1 MQLRN
6 VAGIPMILG
15 LGTALLLASPVRAQQ
30 EVDPDTF
37 DVNPGTVVAEEAK
50 APAEM
55 PTAMSTANVENATPQ
70 QAVVYAALF
79 TPGVTQPEKPLS
91 RPTAVDMTMG
101 VILMAGTVMIAFY
114 VVAATRRTHRLQSS
128 LNRNAYPPASGATTH

>member
-1 MQLRN
+1 MKLRN
-6 VAGIPMILG
+6 VAGIPMMLG

-79 TPGVTQPEKPLS
+79 TPKHSVTSAFL
-91 RPTAVDMTMG
+91 
-101 VILMAGTVMIAFY
+101 AGAEMITLRAP
-114 VVAATRRTHRLQSS
+114 RER
-128 LNRNAYPPASGATTH
+128 